1 MYPNLKT
8 KEGGGGCF
16 WLYIDSIFFGWPA
29 YRARHSSFTFCCML
43 PEHEQWA
50 SVLSYE
56 TRKVWSIV
64 NLIRMFFP
72 RIFYFSAEVWM
83 LFEWPKDPSFHA
95 VSNVHVCKTSKL
107 YRTEKMGTANYTYNL
122 SAMKPLEITFMFK
135 IVRFFSI
142 FKFSLKQVLRKH

>member
-1 MYPNLKT
+1 
-8 KEGGGGCF
+8 
-16 WLYIDSIFFGWPA
+16 
-29 YRARHSSFTFCCML
+29 
-43 PEHEQWA
+43 
-50 SVLSYE
+50 
-56 TRKVWSIV
+56 
-64 NLIRMFFP
+64 
-72 RIFYFSAEVWM
+72 M